1 MSQTK
6 ERPVTVDK
14 ILISSSQPNSNLLR
28 IMQFKLQKISLAISL
43 LSISIAA
50 SAQVQ
55 TLKEVTQKAVS
66 TNPEVLAK
74 WHAFQST
81 SSSRDAASGAYL
93 PSINLNADTGRD
105 NRETRLGKTELNRTS
120 TSLNL
125 NQMLFD
131 GFLTRNQVK
140 QLDHLK
146 QVRLYEL
153 FDTSETIALEVVRA
167 YADVVRY
174 RKLVTLSE
182 DNYVRHRAVFE
193 QIQAKSKAGV
203 GRRVDLEQI
212 SGRLALAEAN
222 LITETSNL
230 HDVSVRFQRLVG
242 TMPSKDLESLT
253 LFTNGAPGNIVSA
266 LNNAFAKHPALL
278 ASMENIASVNSG
290 LNSRRSAFQPRLDL
304 KARAERG
311 NNIDFISGRT
321 NNNTAE
327 VVLSWNLF
335 NGGADKARVQE
346 AADQLNLAKDLRDKT
361 CRDIRQTL
369 SIAYNDTKKLTD
381 QLGFLDQH
389 QLSIE
394 KARDAYRQQFEIGQ
408 RSLLDLLD
416 TENELFQAKRA
427 FTNAEVDL
435 YLAYARTHAGMGQ
448 LNSIL
453 GINNLSNKDEAQM
466 NKSEISEYSANCPS
480 EAPQLYIAD
489 KAALNQRATEI
500 IGTLI
505 PPKSEKPTSA
515 PEPIVE
521 TKPVVSAP
529 GSPSSNQIAAARSSI
544 LNSLKGWR
552 EAWISMDPDKYFGF
566 YSEKYTSRDSW
577 RSARRARL
585 LGAQKISLELS
596 DIKFTMQ
603 DEKHATSSFRQDYK
617 STSYQDTL
625 QKTLYWEEINGRWQ
639 IVNEIVSG
647 PNARQW

>member
-1 MSQTK
+1 
-6 ERPVTVDK
+6 
-14 ILISSSQPNSNLLR
+14 
-28 IMQFKLQKISLAISL
+28 MQFKLQKISLAVTL
-43 LSISIAA
+43 LSLSLSAG
-50 SAQVQ
+50 AQVQ

-74 WHAFQST
+74 WHSFQST

-105 NRETRLGKTELNRTS
+105 NRENRLGKTELNRTS
-120 TSLNL
+120 TSLSL

-153 FDTSETIALEVVRA
+153 FDTSESIALEVVRA

-230 HDVSVRFQRLVG
+230 HDVSARFQRLVG
-242 TMPSKDLESLT
+242 VMPSKDLESLT
-253 LFTNGAPGNIVSA
+253 LFTTRAPGNISSA
-266 LNNAFAKHPALL
+266 LNTAFTQHPALL

-290 LNSRRSAFQPRLDL
+290 LNSRRSAYQPRLDL

-311 NNIDFISGRT
+311 SNIDFISGRT

-327 VVLSWNLF
+327 VVMTWNLF
-335 NGGADKARVQE
+335 NGGADKAKIQE
-346 AADQLNLAKDLRDKT
+346 AADQVNIAKDIRDKT

-369 SIAYNDTKKLTD
+369 SIAYNDTRKLTD

-389 QLSIE
+389 
-394 KARDAYRQQFEIGQ
+394 QFEIGQ

-427 FTNAEVDL
+427 FTNAEVEL

-448 LNSIL
+448 LHNIL
-453 GINNLSNKDEAQM
+453 GLDNLANKDES
-466 NKSEISEYSANCPS
+466 KLDRSEINEYSANCPA
-480 EAPQLYIAD
+480 EAPELYVSD
-489 KAALNQRATEI
+489 KNALNQRAVEVVGTI
-500 IGTLI
+500 IPST
-505 PPKSEKPTSA
+505 KAEKPSA
-515 PEPIVE
+515 KVE
-521 TKPVVSAP
+521 VPVQAAPVVPTPS
-529 GSPSSNQIAAARSSI
+529 SPSQNQIAAARTSI

-552 EAWISMDPDKYFGF
+552 EAWISMDPEKYFSF
-566 YSEKYTSRDSW
+566 YSEKYTSRETW
-577 RSARRARL
+577 RAARRARL

-603 DEKHATSSFRQDYK
+603 DEKHAISSFHQEYK
-617 STSYQDTL
+617 STSYQDVL
-625 QKTLYWEEINGRWQ
+625 QKTLYWEEIDGRWQ
-639 IVNEIVSG
+639 IVNEVVSG